1 MPSTRTLGIA
11 FACASLLAYAP
22 AFARPTV
29 VDVSRAAARNASTVP
44 VSSLAAH
51 AASALDRKMDAP
63 LRSLLERAGAA
74 TPTAAASA
82 SAALSRDPSAIAS
95 FRTDRSPFYVL
106 PAAASEEPETF
117 VFARLDEVTGTN
129 AVTVAGGTVVLQ
141 KGDLA
146 IVRAPISR
154 LAGIASLDAVRQMML
169 STRWS
174 STLDSS
180 RVRSKVSQ
188 VQAGAGGLP
197 QAYDGAGV
205 AVGVLDSGLDYT
217 HADFRTAGNLSRVR
231 ALLDYSIGTDGATC
245 RPGQLDS
252 LTCPEIDGS
261 GGHGHGTHV
270 TGIAA
275 GGGRRNAAFKGMAP
289 AADIL
294 FVKGI
299 RDAQSNGGFSDA
311 DVVNGTAFMLDRA
324 AALGKPAVV
333 NLSLGGQAGAH
344 DGTSLQEQ
352 FLDRFVGPGRII
364 VAAAGN
370 EGFNSIHAGYTVQGT
385 AFNDA
390 LETGTFLEG
399 PAGYVDIWAPSS
411 SNINFGLAAYD
422 PSDITTPVYIS
433 AAAAPGQRLQGT
445 AITPGGTT
453 LANLVIDARTTADPN
468 NGARNVFISIEAAAG
483 GIDPSLL
490 VWTVYTFG
498 TGTFDMWAVA
508 GAQFFD
514 NTIAAP
520 NWFRAGNVAKTIGI
534 PATAKR
540 ILCVGAHTSKTQ
552 YIDIDNAPR
561 TISGTQIDTVAYF
574 SSRGPSADGRSLPN
588 FTAPGST
595 IISSLSKD
603 YPAARSSILQG
614 GGLQQQQGTSQASPH
629 VTGIVALMLQR
640 DPSLTP
646 ENARTILAQT
656 ATVVAGAAPNIQGA
670 GRVNALAALQAT
682 PDPLGCVV
690 MMPNGTAVPC
700 DQVEDG
706 ARAMMAYPNPSNAG
720 ARLSFT
726 TAARQ
731 HVNLSLYDIGGRR
744 VRTLQDGEVDAGV
757 HSLNWDGN
765 DASGRSLASGL
776 YFARLM
782 TPAGTRS
789 IRLVVSR

>member
-1 MPSTRTLGIA
+1 MLHRWTLGIA
-11 FACASLLAYAP
+11 LACASVLVPAA
-22 AFARPTV
+22 AFARLPIT
-29 VDVSRAAARNASTVP
+29 DVSHAMSRRAIAPTSPLTVRAAG
-44 VSSLAAH
+44 
-51 AASALDRKMDAP
+51 ALDLKMDAP
-63 LRSLLERAGAA
+63 LRALLERANAA
-74 TPTAAASA
+74 TPAAAAAARATLARDA
-82 SAALSRDPSAIAS
+82 SALATYRDA
-95 FRTDRSPFYVL
+95 RSPFYVL
-106 PAAASEEPETF
+106 PAAVGSEPETF
-117 VFARLDEVTGTN
+117 VFARIDEVTGEN
-129 AVTVAGGTVVLQ
+129 AVSVAGGTVVLK
-141 KGDLA
+141 KGELA
-146 IVRAPISR
+146 IVRAPIAR
-154 LAGIASLDAVRQMML
+154 LADIAALDAVRQLSL

-174 STLDSS
+174 SMLDSS

-231 ALLDYSIGTDGATC
+231 ALLDYSSGTDGATC

-275 GGGRRNAAFKGMAP
+275 GGGRRNAAYKGMAP

-311 DVVNGTAFMLDRA
+311 DVVNGTAFLLSQA

-333 NLSLGGQAGAH
+333 NLSLGGQVGAH
-344 DGTSLQEQ
+344 DGTSVQEQ
-352 FLDRFVGPGRII
+352 FLDSFVGPGRVI

-370 EGFNSIHAGYTVQGT
+370 SGADPIHAGYTVQGS

-390 LETGTFLEG
+390 LETGLFIG
-399 PAGYVDIWAPSS
+399 PTGAYVDAWAPPSAIVS
-411 SNINFGLAAYD
+411 FGIAAYD

-433 AAAAPGQRLQGT
+433 AAAAPGQLLQGNAVT
-445 AITPGGTT
+445 QGGTT
-453 LANLVIDARTTADPN
+453 LAALVIDARTTADPN
-468 NGARNVFISIEAAAG
+468 NGARNVFISIQPATG

-490 VWTVYTFG
+490 VWTIYTFG
-498 TGTFDMWAVA
+498 SGTFDMWTI
-508 GAQFFD
+508 GGQFFD
-514 NTIAAP
+514 NGIAAP
-520 NWFRAGNVAKTIGI
+520 NWFRAGNTAKTIGI
-534 PATAKR
+534 PGTAKR
-540 ILCVGAHTSKTQ
+540 IVCVGAHTSKTQ
-552 YIDIDNAPR
+552 YVDIDGVTRING
-561 TISGTQIDTVAYF
+561 GTQIDTVAFF
-574 SSRGPSADGRSLPN
+574 SSRGPSRDGRSLPN

-595 IISSLSKD
+595 ILSSLSKD
-603 YPAARSSILQG
+603 YPAARSSILLG
-614 GGLQQQQGTSQASPH
+614 GGLQQQQGTSQAAPH

-646 ENARTILAQT
+646 ENVRTILSQT

-690 MMPNGTAVPC
+690 MMPTGAMVPC
-700 DQVEDG
+700 DQVQDG
-706 ARAMMAYPNPSNAG
+706 ARAMMAYPNPSSSG

-726 TAARQ
+726 TATRQ
-731 HVNLSLYDIGGRR
+731 RVNLSLYDVGGRR
-744 VRTLQDGEVDAGV
+744 VRTLQDGEVEAGV
-757 HSLNWDGN
+757 HSLDWDG
-765 DASGRSLASGL
+765 DDSAGHALASGL
-776 YFARLM
+776 YFARLI

>member
-1 MPSTRTLGIA
+1 MPSPRTLGIA
-11 FACASLLAYAP
+11 LACASLLAHAP
-22 AFARPTV
+22 AFARPNVT
-29 VDVSRAAARNASTVP
+29 DVSRATARNVASTP
-44 VSSLAAH
+44 VTSLAAH
-51 AASALDRKMDAP
+51 TATALDRKMDAP
-63 LRSLLERAGAA
+63 LRFLLERAGVA
-74 TPTAAASA
+74 TPEAAAAASVRLA
-82 SAALSRDPSAIAS
+82 RDPSALAA
-95 FRTDRSPFYVL
+95 FRSDRAPFYVL
-106 PAAASEEPETF
+106 PAASSTEPETF
-117 VFARLDEVTGTN
+117 VFARLDEVTGAN
-129 AVTVAGGTVVLQ
+129 AVTATGGTIVRQ

-146 IVRAPISR
+146 IVRAPLAR
-154 LAGIASLDAVRQMML
+154 LASIASLADVRDMAL

-174 STLDSS
+174 SALDSS

-188 VQAGAGGLP
+188 VQAGASGLP

-311 DVVNGTAFMLDRA
+311 DVVNGTAFMLDAA
-324 AALGKPAVV
+324 AALSRPAVV
-333 NLSLGGQAGAH
+333 NLSLGGQVGAH

-370 EGFNSIHAGYTVQGT
+370 SGFETIHAGYAVQGS

-390 LETGTFLEG
+390 LETGMFLAG
-399 PAGYVDIWAPSS
+399 PAGYVDVWAPST
-411 SNINFGLAAYD
+411 SNISFGLAAYD

-433 AAAAPGQRLQGT
+433 AAAAPGQLLQGT
-445 AITPGGTT
+445 AVTQGGTT
-453 LANLVIDARTTADPN
+453 LANLVIDARTTSDPN
-468 NGARNVFISIEAAAG
+468 NGARNVFLSIEAAPG

-498 TGTFDMWAVA
+498 SGTFDMWAIGG
-508 GAQFFD
+508 GAFFD

-520 NWFRAGNVAKTIGI
+520 NWFRVGNEAKTIGI
-534 PATAKR
+534 PGTAKR

-552 YIDIDNAPR
+552 YVDIDGVTRVNP
-561 TISGTQIDTVAYF
+561 GTQIDTVAYF
-574 SSRGPSADGRSLPN
+574 SSRGPSRDGRSLPN

-603 YPAARSSILQG
+603 YPAARSNILFG

-690 MMPNGTAVPC
+690 MMPNGTTVPC

-720 ARLSFT
+720 VRLSFT
-726 TAARQ
+726 TSSRQ
-731 HVNLSLYDIGGRR
+731 RVNLSLYDVGGRR
-744 VRTLQDGEVDAGV
+744 VRTLQDGQVDAGV

-765 DASGRSLASGL
+765 DATGRSLASGL